1 MFSKNILPLVLPSVP
16 FHPHGDGPV
25 AVADGDAKTTVVADA
40 EITDYSVA
48 ETVAV
53 SG

>member
-1 MFSKNILPLVLPSVP
+1 MKDADVVT
-16 FHPHGDGPV
+16 V
-25 AVADGDAKTTVVADA
+25 EVADVDAKTTVVADA